1 MKRKELEKQK
11 KVYVRK
17 VEVLFKVTK
26 MVKEKTNIKVVLDCL
41 LSLVQELLSSDQA
54 QIFLYDEFT
63 NAQNCEIS
71 SIGNTKTSRP
81 GIAHPAEYL
90 VVTHVTDVTKEGF
103 LIEDV
108 SNFVNVALGMGTA
121 SSTSSVKA
129 VDSSS
134 GEDNEVE
141 EEEED
146 EVIGTFDGDL
156 SVAVAATT
164 STATTTS
171 AAASVAAVATSTDES
186 VTDYCKGLK
195 SIAGIVCPIS
205 NTSGRVVGA
214 IFASNH
220 THKQFK
226 PEDLELLNSFCSEL
240 SGAVARLSLEATLG
254 NESSRSTSDS
264 VSDLLHLYSTPE
276 RRHEQQKQFKK
287 DQRQQEEHE
296 HEQQWQQE
304 NKDGALTYSTAVPSR
319 KHSLKRPSSL
329 RFTRTTTYYSKDKDL
344 IDWSFDP
351 FIVDTYV
358 LRCNFVRMLEMVN
371 LIDRYTSNV
380 FLVFERVTCD

>member
-103 LIEDV
+103 LIQDV

-121 SSTSSVKA
+121 SSTSSVNA

-141 EEEED
+141 EEEE
-146 EVIGTFDGDL
+146 EEAVSTFDGDL
-156 SVAVAATT
+156 SVPLAVAATT
-164 STATTTS
+164 STTTTTS
-171 AAASVAAVATSTDES
+171 AAVAAAVTTSTGES
-186 VTDYCKGLK
+186 ATNYCKGLK

-240 SGAVARLSLEATLG
+240 SGAVARISLEATLG
-254 NESSRSTSDS
+254 NESSHSKSDS

-296 HEQQWQQE
+296 HEQRRQQE
-304 NKDGALTYSTAVPSR
+304 HKVEELDDSTAVPDR
-319 KHSLKRPSSL
+319 KRSSLSLSRPSSL
-329 RFTRTTTYYSKDKDL
+329 VFTRTTTYYSRDTDL

-371 LIDRYTSNV
+371 LI
-380 FLVFERVTCD
+380 ER